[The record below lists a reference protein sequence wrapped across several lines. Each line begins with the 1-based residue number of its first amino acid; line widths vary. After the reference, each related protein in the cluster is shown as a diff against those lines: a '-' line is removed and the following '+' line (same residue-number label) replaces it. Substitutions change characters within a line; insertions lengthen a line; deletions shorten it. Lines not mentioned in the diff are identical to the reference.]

1 MDVQSRLEIGLC
13 AVVMGSVTVSSLWS
27 RGKSDVRGHCHV
39 VGRVPDSVHDCLDYR
54 MKEIANEILDG
65 TNAYPP
71 DSENRIVV
79 DYVAERTCE
88 TIACPPDSVTL
99 DVEEN
104 DRPPQTCV
112 RESGVGCPC

>member
-1 MDVQSRLEIGLC
+1 
-13 AVVMGSVTVSSLWS
+13 MGSVMVWSPWS
-27 RGKSDVRGHCHV
+27 RGENSVRGHCHV
-39 VGRVPDSVHDCLDYR
+39 VGHVLGSVHGCLGYR
-54 MKEIANEILDG
+54 MKESVNEILGG

-88 TIACPPDSVTL
+88 TIECPPDSVTL

-104 DRPPQTCV
+104 DHPPQTCV